1 MTNVQENP
9 GAQRTRRNI
18 VKAAPI
24 LASAVAVSL
33 ATTRNALAIDK
44 EKDKDKDK
52 DKRQRQ
58 RKRKKSDVFPEG
70 NEDSD
75 G

>member
-9 GAQRTRRNI
+9 GTQRTRRNI

-33 ATTRNALAIDK
+33 ATTRNALA
-44 EKDKDKDK
+44 KDKTTTANDNGNGNGNG
-52 DKRQRQ
+52 KRC
-58 RKRKKSDVFPEG
+58 DVFPEG

>member
-1 MTNVQENP
+1 MTDDP

-18 VKAAPI
+18 VKAVPI

-33 ATTRNALAIDK
+33 ATTRNALA
-44 EKDKDKDK
+44 KDKDKDK
-52 DKRQRQ
+52 DK
-58 RKRKKSDVFPEG
+58 DAMCFEG
-70 NEDSD
+70 NEDPD

>member
-1 MTNVQENP
+1 MTNDQENL

-33 ATTRNALAIDK
+33 ATTRTAFGGNDK
-44 EKDKDKDK
+44 
-52 DKRQRQ
+52 
-58 RKRKKSDVFPEG
+58 G
-70 NEDSD
+70 NNGTAMAMAATTTVRIVS
-75 G
+75 